1 MNRALTAIM
10 LSCAVVLLG
19 AMAWQKAAIKEWKN
33 RQAMP
38 YRMTP
43 LGADTSRFESQ
54 GKYHSAYL
62 TLDSV
67 GRFTY
72 HIVYEVG
79 FDLALGQYVRSG
91 DTLTLIGDSA
101 RSFEA
106 VLDTGFY
113 KALFAYSTPHPYRLD
128 SVQYIDR
135 NDTLHLIAK

>member
-1 MNRALTAIM
+1 MKRARTALM
-10 LSCAVVLLG
+10 LLCGVILLCALALP
-19 AMAWQKAAIKEWKN
+19 KAAIKEWKN

-43 LGADTSRFESQ
+43 LGVDTSRFESQ
-54 GKYHSAYL
+54 GKYHSAHL

-79 FDLALGQYVRSG
+79 FDIALGQYVRSG

-101 RSFEA
+101 RTFEA

-113 KALFAYSTPHPYRLD
+113 KALFAYSTPDPYRLD
-128 SVQYIDR
+128 SVQYTDR